1 VAAGRGN
8 RLQGIVA
15 GGVMGVAIEA
25 VGLTKTYGTTPGIT
39 DLDLQVTEG
48 EVFGFLGPNG
58 AGKSTTIRTLLNFLF
73 PTSGT
78 GSVLGLDIIKDSLE
92 IRQRTGYLP
101 GELAMYDTM
110 TAREFLIYFANLR
123 KVKASQRMV
132 ELAERFDLD
141 LDRKIRD
148 YSTGNK
154 QKVGIVNAFMHEPE
168 LLILDEPTSGL
179 DPLMQQEF
187 QELVIETRDQGRT
200 VFLSS
205 HILPEVERV
214 ADRVGIVRE
223 SKLIAVDTVEAF
235 KAKAHRSVTIQF
247 AGPVDATRFDS
258 LDGVA
263 SAETRNDGSVLV
275 LAVRGSMDEVIKL
288 AAEHNVVSVST
299 RSGELEEVFL
309 SYYAGTSDAS

>member
-1 VAAGRGN
+1 M
-8 RLQGIVA
+8 GI
-15 GGVMGVAIEA
+15 AIETS
-25 VGLTKTYGTTPGIT
+25 GLTKNYGTTPGIV
-39 DLDLQVTEG
+39 DLDLQVSEG

-58 AGKSTTIRTLLNFLF
+58 SGKSTTIRTLLNFLF

-92 IRQRTGYLP
+92 IRRRTGYLP

-123 KVKASQRMV
+123 KTKTERRMV
-132 ELAERFDLD
+132 ELADRFDLD
-141 LDRKIRD
+141 LDRKIKD

-154 QKVGIVNAFMHEPE
+154 QKVGIVNAFMHDPE
-168 LLILDEPTSGL
+168 MLILDEPTSGL

-187 QELVIETRDQGRT
+187 HELVIETRDKGHT
-200 VFLSS
+200 MFLSS

-223 SKLIAVDTVEAF
+223 SKLIEVDTVEAF

-247 AGPVDATRFDS
+247 GGPVDPSRFLS
-258 LDGVA
+258 LNGVS
-263 SAETRNDGSVLV
+263 SAESHNEGSVVV
-275 LAVRGSMDEVIKL
+275 LSVRGSMDEVVKA
-288 AAEHNVVSVST
+288 AAEQNVVSVST

-309 SYYAGTSDAS
+309 SYYAGTEDAS